1 MSLQKIENVRIA
13 AISAAVPAH
22 TVQTSGHPAFSGE
35 EEALKYMENVGV
47 RQRHIN
53 QSSLCCSDFCMAAA
67 EKCLSSA
74 GWEKETVDLMV
85 FVSQYPDYVLPAT
98 ACVLHGK
105 MGMPVNCTAFDI
117 SLGCS
122 GWAYGMAVVAGLV
135 QSGAFK
141 RALLMVGDALPNG
154 ERDKG
159 KPLFGDAGTATLL
172 EYDQAAAPIYIETC
186 TQGADY
192 EAIIRRGGA
201 SRHPF
206 DARSL
211 EVIEDR
217 FGERHTILDEEMD
230 GPAVFIFGIT
240 QVPRAVKRMLQTTGN
255 TVDSTDY
262 VIFHQANLMMTEQI
276 RKKCKIPAEKCPIS
290 IDEFGNNSSA
300 SIPLT
305 IVTRL
310 RDQAESRELKILAC
324 GFGVGLSW
332 GTVST
337 TLQRPVVPELI
348 LL

>member
-13 AISAAVPAH
+13 AISAAVPEH
-22 TVQTSGHPAFSGE
+22 TVETLGHPAFPCE
-35 EEALKYMENVGV
+35 DDARKHMENVGV
-47 RQRHIN
+47 HRRHIN
-53 QSSLCCSDFCMAAA
+53 QSALCCSDFCMAAA
-67 EKCLSSA
+67 EKCLAAA
-74 GWEKETVDLMV
+74 GWAKDTVDLMV
-85 FVSQYPDYVLPAT
+85 FVSQYADYVLPAT
-98 ACVLHGK
+98 SCVLHGK
-105 MGMPVNCTAFDI
+105 MGMPITCSAFDI

-122 GWAYGMAVVAGLV
+122 GWAYGLSVVAGLV

-141 RALLMVGDALPNG
+141 RAILMVGDALPNG

-172 EYDQAAAPIYIETC
+172 EFDPTAAPIYIETC

-201 SRHPF
+201 ARHPF
-206 DARSL
+206 DEHSL
-211 EVIEDR
+211 DIIEDR

-240 QVPRAVKRMLQTTGN
+240 QVPKAIKRMLQTTGLSI
-255 TVDSTDY
+255 DSTDY
-262 VIFHQANLMMTEQI
+262 IIFHQANLMMTEKI
-276 RKKCKIPAEKCPIS
+276 RKKCKIPAEKCPMS

-310 RDQAESRELKILAC
+310 RDEATTRDLNIIAC

-337 TLQRPVVPELI
+337 TLQQPIIPELI

>member
-22 TVQTSGHPAFSGE
+22 VVETLGHPAFSGE
-35 EEALKYMENVGV
+35 EETRKYMENVGV
-47 RQRHIN
+47 RRRHIN
-53 QSSLCCSDFCMAAA
+53 LSSRCCSDFCMAAA
-67 EKCLSSA
+67 EKCMESV
-74 GWEKETVDLMV
+74 GWEKETINLMV
-85 FVSQYPDYVLPAT
+85 FVSQYADYVLPAT

-105 MGMPVNCTAFDI
+105 MGLPIGCTAFDI

-122 GWAYGMAVVAGLV
+122 GWTYGLSVVAGLV

-141 RALLMVGDALPNG
+141 RAILMVGDALPNG

-172 EYDQAAAPIYIETC
+172 EHDPTAAPIYIETC
-186 TQGADY
+186 TSGADY

-206 DARSL
+206 DVHSL
-211 EVIEDR
+211 DIIEDR
-217 FGERHTILDEEMD
+217 FGEHHTILDEEMD

-240 QVPRAVKRMLQTTGN
+240 QVPKAIKRMLQTTGASI
-255 TVDSTDY
+255 DDTDY

-276 RKKCKIPAEKCPIS
+276 RKKCNIPTEKCPVS
-290 IDEFGNNSSA
+290 IDDFGNNSSA

-310 RDQAESRELKILAC
+310 REQAEAQELNILAC

-332 GTVST
+332 GTVAT
-337 TLQRPVVPELI
+337 TLQRPVIPELI